1 MPREKAPLIEFYNSP
16 LHRFLQGMK
25 IRNLTIDSMSAK
37 RSRQFI
43 LSFCHKLLI
52 PPHLRAIDLAM
63 ENMLNSCENLMADCD
78 DISLLE
84 AELGTDLRDVRL
96 FAEFMLD
103 NIDLARMSGAYIWF
117 DVVFK
122 SNEKPHPMAQQWGT
136 YPIYSMLVTSS
147 EDESYELALSALQL
161 IAISAYVSV
170 CNTHQH
176 LFDYVNDQAK
186 CITHLNSSASSASCY
201 IRQFSDNTIDG
212 EELDYFSGEIVIY
225 HWCLEITSS
234 RNDSVT
240 EERPEYRKQ
249 LSPLISKWTSFQLLR
264 KSSKHSGSRNKAK
277 PYNRKAS
284 GWHGGYYRYHSGIIS
299 EDMLIDDN
307 ESSYFS
313 DKNKRTSTSITTFKL
328 KKLNSLMPF
337 EELKYADLEDDEQG
351 DYDELISVDDPTP
364 TNSNILS
371 KRQLSQIIRSNQ
383 HLSFQYSTATNTEI
397 AQLVALCMDIIRS
410 PISHD
415 DDRVTY
421 AAPIALLMLYSGCS
435 LSDVVL
441 RTRWTNDNVSTK
453 AKLTSIL
460 EDNQRKWLLKISTV
474 ERKKTLT
481 DSILEQCR
489 QVQPYFK
496 IPDEF
501 GIAECLEKQHSEQLK
516 SAEKGRIFKK
526 RLKDYRPM
534 LNSLL
539 KKLPSGNRLNEH
551 KIANFL
557 PIHITHQTGDVA
569 LSILTTGQYVPL
581 GKTLLHYSAPSP
593 SLLEHVRQKVWQDL
607 CKAIPLPSTIQ
618 DAPENDA
625 NDTTHAVS
633 PLCPSYDSV
642 LKMVRCTKG
651 EISRYRASA
660 KVHELHNLIT
670 YYTAQMFAYG
680 TGVRAICSPMI
691 SLDTF
696 DSRSGTVVISDKDGE
711 DFYNSRLCIL
721 PRRVSAQL
729 DLYKRHVE
737 QLKTNSYFQAMNL
750 NYDAQVPEFFYLD
763 DHGHP
768 TEIKP
773 SISFALQEKF
783 FQLPLNS
790 NRRLI
795 RTYLM
800 EQKVSGELINAF
812 MGHWG
817 MGQEPWG
824 KFSSCS
830 PFELIEAVSPYID
843 QLLQVLGFEVV
854 EGLNYV
860 RYIDP

>member
-1 MPREKAPLIEFYNSP
+1 MPREKAPLIEFHHSP

-25 IRNLTIDSMSAK
+25 VQNLTIDSMSAK
-37 RSRQFI
+37 QSRQFV
-43 LSFCHKLLI
+43 LAHCHKLLI
-52 PPHLRAIDLAM
+52 PPHIRAIDLAM

-78 DISLLE
+78 DISLIE
-84 AELGTDLRDVRL
+84 VELGAGLRDVKL
-96 FAEFMLD
+96 FAEFMLN
-103 NIDLARMSGAYIWF
+103 NIELARMSDACIWSDF
-117 DVVFK
+117 VITSD
-122 SNEKPHPMAQQWGT
+122 EKPHPMSQQWGT
-136 YPIYSMLVTSS
+136 YPIYSMLMNSS
-147 EDESYELALSALQL
+147 EDESYELAFSALQL

-170 CNTHQH
+170 CNSHQH
-176 LFDYVNDQAK
+176 LFDYVYDQAK
-186 CITHLNSSASSASCY
+186 CIKHINSAASSASHY
-201 IRQFSDNTIDG
+201 IRQLSDSSVDD
-212 EELDYFSGEIVIY
+212 EDLDYFSGEIEIY

-234 RNDSVT
+234 RSDSVT
-240 EERPEYRKQ
+240 EERPEYRTQ
-249 LSPLISKWTSFQLLR
+249 LSPLISKWISFQLLR
-264 KSSKHSGSRNKAK
+264 KSSQHSGPRNKAK

-284 GWHGGYYRYHSGIIS
+284 GWHGGYCRYHSGIIS
-299 EDMLIDDN
+299 ENVLIDEN
-307 ESSYFS
+307 ESSLIS
-313 DKNKRTSTSITTFKL
+313 VNEKSTPTSTAITIL
-328 KKLNSLMPF
+328 KQKRFSSLMPD
-337 EELKYADLEDDEQG
+337 EEWRYADLEDDEQG

-364 TNSNILS
+364 SNSNVLS
-371 KRQLSQIIRSNQ
+371 KRQLPQIIRSNQ
-383 HLSFQYSTATNTEI
+383 HLSFQYSTATNTEV
-397 AQLVALCMDIIRS
+397 AQLVALCMNIIRS
-410 PISHD
+410 PIRYD

-435 LSDVVL
+435 LTDVVL
-441 RTRWTNDNVSTK
+441 RTRWTNDNVATK

-460 EDNQRKWLLKISTV
+460 EDNQRKWLIKVSTV
-474 ERKKTLT
+474 ERKKKLT

-489 QVQPYFK
+489 QVQPYIK

-501 GIAECLEKQHSEQLK
+501 GIADCLEKQHSEQLK
-516 SAEKGRIFKK
+516 KTEKGRVFKK
-526 RLKDYRPM
+526 RLKDYRRM

-593 SLLEHVRQKVWQDL
+593 LFLERVRQKVWQDL
-607 CKAIPLPSTIQ
+607 CKAIPLPSIIQ

-642 LKMVRCTKG
+642 LKMVRCTKD
-651 EISRYRASA
+651 EISHFRASA
-660 KVHELHNLIT
+660 EVHELHNLIT

-691 SLDTF
+691 SLNAF

-721 PRRVSAQL
+721 PKRVRAQL
-729 DLYKRHVE
+729 DFYKRHVE

-750 NYDAQVPEFFYLD
+750 NSDAQFPEYFYLD

-800 EQKVSGELINAF
+800 EQKVNGELINAF

-824 KFSSCS
+824 KFSSSS
-830 PFELIEAVSPYID
+830 PLELLEQISPYID
-843 QLLQVLGFEVV
+843 QFLEMLGFEVV
-854 EGLNYV
+854 EGLDYV
-860 RYIDP
+860 

>member
-1 MPREKAPLIEFYNSP
+1 MPREKAPLIEFHHSP

-25 IRNLTIDSMSAK
+25 VQNLTIDSMSAK
-37 RSRQFI
+37 QSRQFV
-43 LSFCHKLLI
+43 LAHCHKLLI
-52 PPHLRAIDLAM
+52 PPHIRAIDLAM

-78 DISLLE
+78 DISLIE
-84 AELGTDLRDVRL
+84 VELGAGLRDVKL
-96 FAEFMLD
+96 FAEFMLN
-103 NIDLARMSGAYIWF
+103 NIELARMSDACIWSDF
-117 DVVFK
+117 VITSD
-122 SNEKPHPMAQQWGT
+122 EKPHPMSQQWGT
-136 YPIYSMLVTSS
+136 YPIYSMLMNSS
-147 EDESYELALSALQL
+147 EDESYELAFSALQL

-170 CNTHQH
+170 CNSHQH
-176 LFDYVNDQAK
+176 LFDYVYDQAK
-186 CITHLNSSASSASCY
+186 CIKHINSAASSASHY
-201 IRQFSDNTIDG
+201 IRQLSDSSIDD
-212 EELDYFSGEIVIY
+212 EELDYFGGEIDIY

-234 RNDSVT
+234 RSDSVT
-240 EERPEYRKQ
+240 EERPEYRTQ
-249 LSPLISKWTSFQLLR
+249 LSPLISKWISFQLLR
-264 KSSKHSGSRNKAK
+264 RSSQHSGPRNKAK

-284 GWHGGYYRYHSGIIS
+284 GWHGGYCRYHSGIIS

-307 ESSYFS
+307 ESSYLS
-313 DKNKRTSTSITTFKL
+313 DKDKGSSTSVTTFKL
-328 KKLNSLMPF
+328 KRFTSLMSD

-371 KRQLSQIIRSNQ
+371 KRQLPQIIRSNQ
-383 HLSFQYSTATNTEI
+383 HLSFQYSAATNTEI
-397 AQLVALCMDIIRS
+397 AQLVSLCLNIIQS
-410 PISHD
+410 PISYN

-435 LSDVVL
+435 LTDVVL
-441 RTRWTNDNVSTK
+441 RTRWTNDNVATK

-460 EDNQRKWLLKISTV
+460 ENNQRKWLIKVSTV
-474 ERKKTLT
+474 ERKKKLT
-481 DSILEQCR
+481 DSILEQSR
-489 QVQPYFK
+489 QVQHFIK

-516 SAEKGRIFKK
+516 KAEKGRVFKK
-526 RLKDYRPM
+526 RLKDYRRM
-534 LNSLL
+534 LASLL
-539 KKLPSGNRLNEH
+539 KKLPNGNRLNEH

-557 PIHITHQTGDVA
+557 PINITHQTGDVA

-593 SLLEHVRQKVWQDL
+593 SFLEHIRQKVWQYL
-607 CKAIPLPSTIQ
+607 CKTIPLPSAIQ
-618 DAPENDA
+618 DSLENDA
-625 NDTTHAVS
+625 IDTAHAIS
-633 PLCPSYDSV
+633 PLCPSYVSV
-642 LKMVRCTKG
+642 SKMVKCSKD
-651 EISRYRASA
+651 EIGHFRASSE
-660 KVHELHNLIT
+660 VHELHNWIT

-680 TGVRAICSPMI
+680 TGVRAICSPLI
-691 SLDTF
+691 SLDAF
-696 DSRSGTVVISDKDGE
+696 DSRSGTIVISDKDGE

-721 PRRVSAQL
+721 PKRVSAQL
-729 DLYKRHVE
+729 DFYKRHVE

-750 NYDAQVPEFFYLD
+750 NTDAQIPEFFYLD

-800 EQKVSGELINAF
+800 EQKVNGELINAF

-817 MGQEPWG
+817 IGQEPWG
-824 KFSSCS
+824 KFSSSS
-830 PFELIEAVSPYID
+830 PLELLEQITPYID
-843 QLLQVLGFEVV
+843 QFLEMLGFEVV

-860 RYIDP
+860 